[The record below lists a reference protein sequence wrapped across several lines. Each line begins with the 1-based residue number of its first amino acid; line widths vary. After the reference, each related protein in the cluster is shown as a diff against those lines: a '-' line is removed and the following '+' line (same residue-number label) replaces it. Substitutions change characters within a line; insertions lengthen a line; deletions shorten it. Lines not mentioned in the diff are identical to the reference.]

1 MIDAT
6 KHYQLTVLTPEGP
19 VYTGDVV
26 SLVAPGKSGK
36 LRVLAHH
43 VPLLC
48 ALSKGALVCRE
59 QKGAWLHFEI
69 EEGILEVTPEGV
81 RILTDSAERVPIKVA
96 PRF

>member
-1 MIDAT
+1 M
-6 KHYQLTVLTPEGP
+6 
-19 VYTGDVV
+19 
-26 SLVAPGKSGK
+26 APQTSGS
-36 LRVLAHH
+36 AASS
-43 VPLLC
+43 P
-48 ALSKGALVCRE
+48 LSKGALVCRE

>member
-1 MIDAT
+1 MIAVNKD
-6 KHYQLTVLTPEGP
+6 YSLTVLTPEGI

-36 LRVLAHH
+36 LGVLAHH
-43 VPLLC
+43 MPLLC
-48 ALSKGALVCRE
+48 ALSKGELVCRE
-59 QKGAWLHFEI
+59 KEGAWLHFEI

-81 RILTDSAERVPIKVA
+81 RILTDSAERVPIRIA